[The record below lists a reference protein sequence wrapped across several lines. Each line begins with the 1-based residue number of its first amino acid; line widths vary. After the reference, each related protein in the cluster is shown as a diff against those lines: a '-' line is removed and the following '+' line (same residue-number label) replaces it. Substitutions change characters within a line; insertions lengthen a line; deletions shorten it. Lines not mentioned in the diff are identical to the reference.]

1 MCANVSNLTDLTDAL
16 GIYCFLWQS
25 AGLSLPLFFRPTH
38 MILIDDTVISEDI
51 ADEYFVCDLTKCKG
65 ACCVEGDLGAPL
77 EEEELAIIDR
87 IQDEIRPFLSAD
99 GIAEI
104 EKQGTY
110 IREEDGDF
118 STPIIKGRECVYA
131 IYDEKGYL
139 KCGIEQAYF
148 AGKTD
153 FRKPISCHLYPIR
166 IQKLVEYQAIN
177 YERWTICS
185 DACSHGKELGVPV
198 YKFLKDPLIRKF
210 GTKWYAELER
220 EINERKLD

>member
-1 MCANVSNLTDLTDAL
+1 
-16 GIYCFLWQS
+16 
-25 AGLSLPLFFRPTH
+25 

-51 ADEYFVCDLTKCKG
+51 SDEFFVCDLAKCKG

-77 EEEELAIIDR
+77 EEEELLILDR
-87 IQDEIRPFLSAD
+87 IQQDIKPFLSEK
-99 GIAEI
+99 GLMEIA
-104 EKQGTY
+104 KSGAWVKD
-110 IREEDGDF
+110 EDGDF
-118 STPIIKGRECVYA
+118 STPIIQGRECAYA

-166 IQKLVEYQAIN
+166 IAKLAEYQSVN
-177 YERWTICS
+177 YERWSICS

-198 YKFLKDPLIRKF
+198 YQFLKDPLIRKF
-210 GTKWYAELER
+210 GTKWYAELEK
-220 EINERKLD
+220 EIAERKEEI

>member
-1 MCANVSNLTDLTDAL
+1 
-16 GIYCFLWQS
+16 
-25 AGLSLPLFFRPTH
+25 

-51 ADEYFVCDLTKCKG
+51 SDEFFVCDLAKCKG

-77 EEEELAIIDR
+77 EEEELLILDR
-87 IQDEIRPFLSAD
+87 IQEDIKPFLSEK
-99 GIAEI
+99 GLMEIA
-104 EKQGTY
+104 KSGAWVKD
-110 IREEDGDF
+110 EDGDF
-118 STPIIKGRECVYA
+118 STPIIQGRECAYA

-166 IQKLVEYQAIN
+166 IAKLAEYQSVN
-177 YERWTICS
+177 YERWSICS

-198 YKFLKDPLIRKF
+198 YQFLKDPLIRKF
-210 GTKWYAELER
+210 GTKWYAELEK
-220 EINERKLD
+220 EIAERKEEI